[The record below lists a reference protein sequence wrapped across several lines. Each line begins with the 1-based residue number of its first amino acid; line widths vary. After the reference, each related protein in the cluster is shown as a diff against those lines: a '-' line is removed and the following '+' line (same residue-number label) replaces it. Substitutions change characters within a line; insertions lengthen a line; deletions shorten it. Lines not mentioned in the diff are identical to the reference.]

1 MENLLELKKCEEFE
15 SNAASNEIQI
25 TEELKNV
32 FIDVFKHYNGEDND
46 TNYDMEN
53 ENFSEILKTGKYF
66 NIRYQLNKEKYNEF
80 LKKYTPTNVYYYSG
94 YNKKESEIIKIQ
106 DNLIYVSSDLY
117 FKKCYNDNDFKFKGF
132 KAFVHLFWIDPKEYN
147 EELEADIPQVYAEDW
162 FVTELKSPDD
172 CDKLVK
178 LLLDIVECLG
188 MPDIE
193 YRDKLIDQFIK
204 EQESINK
211 TINNL
216 KSIK

>member
-32 FIDVFKHYNGEDND
+32 FIDVFKCYNCEDKD

-80 LKKYTPTNVYYYSG
+80 LKKYTPTNAYYYAG
-94 YNKKESEIIKIQ
+94 DNKKESEIIKIQ

-117 FKKCYNDNDFKFKGF
+117 IEKYNDEEFKGF
-132 KAFVHLFWIDPKEYN
+132 NAFVHLCWVDPKEYN
-147 EELEADIPQVYAEDW
+147 EELDANIPQEYAEDW
-162 FVTELKSPDD
+162 FAVELKSLDD

-178 LLLDIVECLG
+178 LLLDVVECLG